1 MCQIT
6 PLSTFHIKR
15 RCSGEGFGTFFGNWR
30 SQSEKPSKIEEVKS
44 ENTEISLKPH
54 LFNLGP
60 IPNWTTSGSMN
71 GLNMEPVLCNW
82 KKSILKS
89 NISKKVCT

>member
-1 MCQIT
+1 MSYFVIRK
-6 PLSTFHIKR
+6 LHFL
-15 RCSGEGFGTFFGNWR
+15 FFSPR
-30 SQSEKPSKIEEVKS
+30 ACLRQSKS

-82 KKSILKS
+82 KKSIPKS
-89 NISKKVCT
+89 NISKKVRE